1 MLTTNFLNNPLYC
14 VIPLIAGFILDSIFG
29 DPLWLPHPVRL
40 FGKTIYFSEKNFNSG
55 NYKKLKGILT
65 VTVLTGLTFIILFLI
80 ENIIANKQWIYYS
93 FASIMF
99 FYGIANKNLISEAL
113 KVEKKLS
120 DEGIEAGRKQLSFI
134 VGRDTSKLSKNEIR
148 IAILETLS
156 ENLSDGIIAPV
167 FYYAIGGIPLMF
179 TYKMI
184 NTLDS
189 MIAYKNEKYK
199 RFGWFAAKL
208 DDFVNFIPAR
218 ITSILMVIIT
228 FNWKGLIYIFK
239 FGNKHSSPNAGYPEA
254 ALAGILNCRFGGS
267 HIYHGKMVQ
276 KPYIGINERLI
287 TKKDVI
293 KTCIINYI
301 TSFIFMA
308 IICFIVF
315 VIKI

>member
-1 MLTTNFLNNPLYC
+1 MNNPLYC
-14 VIPLIAGFILDSIFG
+14 IIPLIVGFILDSVFG

-40 FGKTIYFSEKNFNSG
+40 FGKMIYFFEKNFNSG
-55 NYKKLKGILT
+55 NYKKFKGIL
-65 VTVLTGLTFIILFLI
+65 VVIILIGLTFTILFLI
-80 ENIIANKQWIYYS
+80 ENLIINRQWIYYS

-120 DEGIEAGRKQLSFI
+120 KEGIEAGRKQLSYI
-134 VGRDTSKLSKNEIR
+134 VGRDTSKLSTNEIR

-156 ENLSDGIIAPV
+156 ENLSDGVIAAV

-199 RFGWFAAKL
+199 HFGWFAAKL

-218 ITSILMVIIT
+218 ITSILMVMIS
-228 FNWKGLIYIFK
+228 FNWKGFIYILK

-254 ALAGILNCRFGGS
+254 ALAGILNCRFGGTHS
-267 HIYHGKMVQ
+267 YHGEAVQ
-276 KPYIGINERLI
+276 KPYIGMNKKLI
-287 TKKDVI
+287 TKKDII
-293 KTCIINYI
+293 KASMINYA
-301 TSFIFMA
+301 TSLIFA
-308 IICFIVF
+308 IIICLIVS
-315 VIKI
+315 VI